1 MPMINVPTVRGPAP
15 PTPPRHPWSVRRT
28 STIDTCWPNGM
39 GTDLQMVGRA
49 RDLLTTSDADAPVV
63 VAEDSFTAR
72 LTPGR
77 QIIEID
83 ALPPREGLAKL
94 AGAQAG
100 RQLRTAIADSMPSEM
115 ERGTPL
121 YLLLDDIAGA
131 SLVCL
136 GVWSLWLPDL
146 AVSVS
151 KGPGAEAQREKMR
164 GVCIGFSSDSPV
176 MLGGPEDRIEH
187 PQIVAPLDDVADP
200 LAWHSLPAQDGP
212 AARRARR
219 IDVRIEDDKIV
230 VGAHFQDSATRPD
243 GQRMAVHEYLLHARV
258 DCQTMLIEEIAADP
272 RVLPFDYC
280 PAAVLNIGRL
290 VGTAVSSLRTTVVR
304 NLAREQGCTHLNDM
318 LRSLAEAPH
327 MLAPLMAARAEGK

>member
-1 MPMINVPTVRGPAP
+1 
-15 PTPPRHPWSVRRT
+15 
-28 STIDTCWPNGM
+28 M
-39 GTDLQMVGRA
+39 GTDLHMVGRA
-49 RDLLTTSDADAPVV
+49 RDLLTTSDADPPVMA
-63 VAEDSFTAR
+63 AEDRFTAR

-77 QIIEID
+77 EIIEID
-83 ALPPREGLAKL
+83 ALPPREGVEKL

-136 GVWSLWLPDL
+136 WAWSQWLPDWD
-146 AVSVS
+146 VSVS
-151 KGPGAEAQREKMR
+151 KGPGAAAQREKMR

-187 PQIVAPLDDVADP
+187 PRMVAPLDNVADP
-200 LAWHSLPAQDGP
+200 LAWHSLPAQEGP

-219 IDVRIEDDKIV
+219 IDVRIEDEKIV
-230 VGAHFQDSATRPD
+230 VEAHFQDSATRPD

-280 PAAVLNIGRL
+280 PAAVLNVGRM

-304 NLAREQGCTHLNDM
+304 DLARDQGCTHLNDM
-318 LRSLAEAPH
+318 LRSLAEVPH
-327 MLAPLMAARAEGK
+327 MLVPLMAARAEGG